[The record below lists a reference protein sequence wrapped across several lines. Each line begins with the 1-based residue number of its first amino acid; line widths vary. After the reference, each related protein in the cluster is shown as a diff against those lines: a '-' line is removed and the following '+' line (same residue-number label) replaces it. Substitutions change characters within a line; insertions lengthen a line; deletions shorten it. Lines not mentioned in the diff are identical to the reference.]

1 MNTILL
7 IGAGKSTTVLIDYL
21 IREAAIHHWKLLVA
35 DADLNLAKSKINNSP
50 NAEAVHLD
58 LLNEQQRGRLIAGT
72 DIVISMMPPGLH
84 YLVAKDCLQ
93 FKKHLLTASY
103 VDEKIKALQPQ
114 IDAAN
119 ILFLC
124 EMGLDPGIDHMS
136 AMKII
141 HQIKDKG
148 GTISSFKSHCGG
160 LVAPESN
167 DNPWHYKI
175 SWNPRNVVL
184 AGNAGSV
191 YKQDGQTIAI
201 DYRDLFNTQNTV
213 NIDEVGTLAYYA
225 NRDSLS
231 YIPLYHLEEASTFM
245 RTTLRYPQYFTGWN
259 AIVHAGLTND
269 KNKVPEGIAFADWSQ
284 PLLPFV
290 SNENRDQLAFLG
302 LFDKTKIP
310 AHLISSADVM
320 QYLLETKLAMQP
332 HDKDMIVMLNEFD
345 YRLNGKS
352 QSLQSSL
359 VVKGENNLRTAMA
372 KTVGLP
378 LGIACKLILTQQL
391 KITGLHIPTIKEIY
405 EPVLKE
411 LEAEGIKF
419 EESSS

>member
-1 MNTILL
+1 
-7 IGAGKSTTVLIDYL
+7 
-21 IREAAIHHWKLLVA
+21 
-35 DADLNLAKSKINNSP
+35 
-50 NAEAVHLD
+50 
-58 LLNEQQRGRLIAGT
+58 
-72 DIVISMMPPGLH
+72 
-84 YLVAKDCLQ
+84 
-93 FKKHLLTASY
+93 
-103 VDEKIKALQPQ
+103 
-114 IDAAN
+114 
-119 ILFLC
+119 
-124 EMGLDPGIDHMS
+124 MGLDPGIDHMS

-332 HDKDMIVMLNEFD
+332 HDKDMIVMLHEFD